1 MNGIEKITARIDAD
15 TQAEIDRILGDAN
28 AQAEAIRAKYRAQA
42 AAEDADLLAKGQKAA
57 EEREER
63 LISAA
68 QMEARKSLLAV
79 KQEMVERAY
88 QRALEKLQSL
98 PKEQYVE
105 LMAAMLVRASSTG
118 REEVVFSP
126 EDREGAGKAAVARA
140 NELLAKEAA
149 PELPLGDGVVANL
162 LNKVAAG
169 VSAFA
174 QGTAM
179 LAVSEETRD
188 ISGGFI
194 LKDGR
199 IEVNCTFD
207 ALVRAERE
215 QTAGEVAKL
224 LFPEA

>member
-1 MNGIEKITARIDAD
+1 MNGIETIIQRLNTDAKAETDALLDKARQEAAAITARY
-15 TQAEIDRILGDAN
+15 Q
-28 AQAEAIRAKYRAQA
+28 AQA
-42 AAEDADLLAKGQKAA
+42 AQEAARLAARNEKAA

-63 LISAA
+63 LVSAA
-68 QMEARKSLLAV
+68 QMEARKTLLTA

-88 QRALEKLQSL
+88 QRALEKLRSL
-98 PKEQYVE
+98 PQEQYVE
-105 LMAAMLVRASSTG
+105 LLAALLVRASSTG

>member
-1 MNGIEKITARIDAD
+1 MNGIETIIQRLNTNARADTDALLDKARQEAAAITARY
-15 TQAEIDRILGDAN
+15 Q
-28 AQAEAIRAKYRAQA
+28 AQA
-42 AAEDADLLAKGQKAA
+42 AQEAARLAARNEKAA

-63 LISAA
+63 LVSAA
-68 QMEARKSLLAV
+68 QMEARKTLLTA

-88 QRALEKLQSL
+88 QRALEKLRSL
-98 PKEQYVE
+98 PQEQYVE
-105 LMAAMLVRASSTG
+105 LLAALLVRASSTG

>member
-1 MNGIEKITARIDAD
+1 MNGIDTILRRLDTDAKAEADAVLKKARQEAADITARY
-15 TQAEIDRILGDAN
+15 Q
-28 AQAEAIRAKYRAQA
+28 AQA
-42 AAEDADLLAKGQKAA
+42 AQEAARLAARNEKAA

-63 LISAA
+63 LVSAA
-68 QMEARKSLLAV
+68 QMEARKTLLTA

-88 QRALEKLQSL
+88 QRALEKLRSL
-98 PKEQYVE
+98 PQEQYVE
-105 LMAAMLVRASSTG
+105 LLAALLVRASSTG
-118 REEVVFSP
+118 REEVVFST

>member
-1 MNGIEKITARIDAD
+1 MA
-15 TQAEIDRILGDAN
+15 
-28 AQAEAIRAKYRAQA
+28 
-42 AAEDADLLAKGQKAA
+42 
-57 EEREER
+57 
-63 LISAA
+63 SA
-68 QMEARKSLLAV
+68 
-79 KQEMVERAY
+79 
-88 QRALEKLQSL
+88 
-98 PKEQYVE
+98 P
-105 LMAAMLVRASSTG
+105 ASQ
-118 REEVVFSP
+118 
-126 EDREGAGKAAVARA
+126 
-140 NELLAKEAA
+140 LLAKEAA

>member
-1 MNGIEKITARIDAD
+1 MNGIDKITQRIGAD
-15 TQAEIDRILGDAN
+15 TQAEIDRILADAA
-28 AQAEAIRAKYRAQA
+28 AQAEAAADKFRTQA
-42 AAEDADLLAKGQKAA
+42 EAEDRDLLAKSERAA
-57 EEREER
+57 AEREER
-63 LISAA
+63 LVSAA
-68 QMEARKSLLAV
+68 QMEARKTLLTA

-88 QRALEKLQSL
+88 QRALEKLRSL
-98 PKEQYVE
+98 PQEQYAE
-105 LMAAMLVRASSTG
+105 LLAALLVRASSTG

-149 PELPLGDGVVANL
+149 PELPLGDGV